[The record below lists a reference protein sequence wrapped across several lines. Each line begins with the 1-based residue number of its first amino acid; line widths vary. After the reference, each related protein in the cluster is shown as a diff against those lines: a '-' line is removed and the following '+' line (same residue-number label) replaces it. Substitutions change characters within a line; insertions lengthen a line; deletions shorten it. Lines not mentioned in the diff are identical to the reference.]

1 MPFLPLEFY
10 SDYYLVEIDFQ
21 DLFNYLQIPNTPVV
35 SGKARFLAS
44 KFELTYS
51 GQMGKQSYVQGKPGT
66 LVQDSPTP
74 YYVYKIEAPMIING
88 YVYPGSTNFLP
99 YNCLNYF
106 ALWMVNWQWQMLHG
120 YLSNQSLTPDQYYV
134 AVKNYTIT
142 SSQANTNQSLEI
154 WSNTLLEG
162 SSLLRITAK
171 TLAQTALTDYA
182 AYLDVA
188 GFLGRVVKNY
198 DIYAN
203 TLITP
208 VYADGVGSPYLLNT
222 FNTNIFLESATVN
235 IDFKIDPKY
244 FLNTGSSVVFA
255 LIDYDLQ
262 QQYGIVGF
270 EQNTLTANFQ
280 PGLFGYY
287 YATNN
292 LTFGDNNQTLIEYQ
306 APMLIKSK
314 SNILSANQLT
324 KTNLDMSLYGVSY
337 SPGNSPYDSLY
348 FCRSSLS

>member
-21 DLFNYLQIPNTPVV
+21 DLFNFLQIPNTPVV

-44 KFELTYS
+44 KFELTYAGNMS
-51 GQMGKQSYVQGKPGT
+51 QGDYIQGKPGT

-74 YYVYKIEAPMIING
+74 HYVYKIEAPMIING

-106 ALWMVNWQWQMLHG
+106 ALWMANWQWQMLHG

-134 AVKNYTIT
+134 AVKNYKIT
-142 SSQANTNQSLEI
+142 SSQSNTNQSLEI
-154 WSNTLLEG
+154 WSNSLLEG
-162 SSLLRITAK
+162 DSLLKITAK
-171 TLAQTALTDYA
+171 TISQLAVTDYA

-198 DIYAN
+198 DIFAN

-208 VYADGVGSPYLLNT
+208 VYSDSVGTPYLLNT
-222 FNTNIFLESATVN
+222 SNANIFLESASVT
-235 IDFKIDPKY
+235 IDFKIDPMY

-255 LIDYDLQ
+255 VKDYDIQ
-262 QQYGIVGF
+262 QSYDIVGF
-270 EQNTLTANFQ
+270 EQETFTANFQ

-287 YATNN
+287 YTTNT
-292 LTFGDNNQTLIEYQ
+292 LVFGDNNQTIIEYQ

-314 SNILSANQLT
+314 GNILSAGQLT
-324 KTNLDMSLYGVSY
+324 KTNLDMSLYGVPY
-337 SPGNSPYDSLY
+337 SPGNSPYDTYY
-348 FCRSSLS
+348 FCRSTMS